1 MKEGPSCGI
10 WVINET
16 DSVLEIYARD
26 PTRASFDMFGL
37 QYSVKRHYIHTRR
50 ARRVCFG
57 INTLMM
63 TGGSLP
69 LDSGTYRPGWDG

>member
-26 PTRASFDMFGL
+26 PTRASFDMFGR
-37 QYSVKRHYIHTRR
+37 QYSVKRHSHQAR
-50 ARRVCFG
+50 ATQCFG
-57 INTLMM
+57 INTLKS
-63 TGGSLP
+63 TGP
-69 LDSGTYRPGWDG
+69 FRPAVVYL